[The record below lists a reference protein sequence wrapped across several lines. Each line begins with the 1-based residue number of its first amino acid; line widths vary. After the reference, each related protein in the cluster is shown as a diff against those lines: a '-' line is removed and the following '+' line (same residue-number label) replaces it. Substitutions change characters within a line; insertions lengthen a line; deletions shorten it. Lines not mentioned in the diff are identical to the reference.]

1 MRFAVMNTAAS
12 RAAHTL
18 GSPHVSLAGHAA
30 YFRAARVHVGA
41 HTARSN
47 AHDTDPIA
55 FHAPL
60 QRASIAGVAPAPAS
74 YGLCFLRRPNS
85 KTKTT
90 GASGSPDRERDATL
104 FRRVSHGQHITL
116 KTGTGRVKTTAIEE
130 CNDLVIRAWEMRAGE
145 RAGLLA
151 EAQAPAGGVNK
162 RVEKQAEE
170 MMIRSETARAAL
182 DEEKLAKVKAHS
194 FQKRR
199 IILNVGGHR
208 FETSLQTL
216 TCIPDSSLASMFTGR
231 DSLAPDAE
239 GEHFIDRD
247 GIYFHH
253 ILNFLRDRGSFKLS
267 SDVTEGQKDEIAAE
281 LRFYGMLDHMMPYLR
296 TELGSR
302 SIAQRTCCVGTAVE
316 SQTTM
321 AHARVL
327 SFDVMSTTPF
337 FAHEFQNLRFVI
349 TDRVINNSPV
359 WAEVGG
365 VWFMYRNLDA
375 FMMIGGDPI
384 YAKGRTWVED
394 APQR

>member
-1 MRFAVMNTAAS
+1 
-12 RAAHTL
+12 
-18 GSPHVSLAGHAA
+18 
-30 YFRAARVHVGA
+30 
-41 HTARSN
+41 
-47 AHDTDPIA
+47 
-55 FHAPL
+55 
-60 QRASIAGVAPAPAS
+60 
-74 YGLCFLRRPNS
+74 
-85 KTKTT
+85 
-90 GASGSPDRERDATL
+90 
-104 FRRVSHGQHITL
+104 
-116 KTGTGRVKTTAIEE
+116 
-130 CNDLVIRAWEMRAGE
+130 
-145 RAGLLA
+145 
-151 EAQAPAGGVNK
+151 
-162 RVEKQAEE
+162 
-170 MMIRSETARAAL
+170 
-182 DEEKLAKVKAHS
+182 
-194 FQKRR
+194 
-199 IILNVGGHR
+199 
-208 FETSLQTL
+208 
-216 TCIPDSSLASMFTGR
+216 MFTGR